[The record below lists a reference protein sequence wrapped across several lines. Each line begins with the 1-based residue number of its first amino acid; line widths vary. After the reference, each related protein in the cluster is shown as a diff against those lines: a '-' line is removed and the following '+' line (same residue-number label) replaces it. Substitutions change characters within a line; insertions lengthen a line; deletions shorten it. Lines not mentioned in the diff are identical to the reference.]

1 MEKQIKICALCER
14 ELTIDNFY
22 DAKRSYCVECER
34 KTARNRMRQYGR
46 TIRGKASC
54 ALKHAR
60 QNIKKNGY
68 DVKDDLT
75 VEELV
80 EAFEFFDTCAYCDK
94 PFESLAD
101 ISIEHIVPLSK
112 GGDNTISNICIVH
125 KSCNSKKQDRDVA
138 EVFGN
143 EKAAEIKE
151 YTEWKRGDEKHAR
164 ELEKMVEK
172 TIKRLEGLF
181 ADVFLYLQRKSNF

>member
-1 MEKQIKICALCER
+1 MEKQAKTCVLCDR
-14 ELTIDNFY
+14 ELSIDNFY
-22 DAKRSYCVECER
+22 DAKRSLCIECDR
-34 KTARNRMRQYGR
+34 KTARNRMREYGR

-75 VEELV
+75 VDELV
-80 EAFEFFDTCAYCDK
+80 EALEFFDTCAYCGK
-94 PFESLAD
+94 PFSGLSD
-101 ISIEHIVPLSK
+101 KSIEHIVPLSK

-125 KSCNSKKQDRDVA
+125 RSCNSKKGDRSVS
-138 EVFGN
+138 EVFGD
-143 EKAAEIKE
+143 KVSQEIEFYKE
-151 YTEWKRGDEKHAR
+151 WLSGDEKHVSQ
-164 ELEKMVEK
+164 LEKVLRPK
-172 TIKRLEGLF
+172 LDRLEGLF